1 MPDRRM
7 ATRFRIIAV
16 TAGLLALTGGRAVRA
31 QATLLDG
38 ITADPALLQSEGV
51 RKDLKLSEDQDGK
64 VSAIAREY
72 IESRAKGFE
81 DLRKSIQNAA
91 ELRQKRVDLD
101 RDLKNA
107 AWTKLKANLSDG
119 QQARL
124 KQLTNQR
131 LGILAFLNPEVHS
144 ALNLTDE
151 QKQELRTTCMKTMAE
166 RPTLRD
172 YRLAHPDAPPEAW
185 KDAVDAVDE
194 RAMAKMLELLSQP
207 QRAQWS
213 EMIGP
218 PYKFKLRE

>member
-1 MPDRRM
+1 MT
-7 ATRFRIIAV
+7 TRFRIIVV
-16 TAGLLALTGGRAVRA
+16 TAGLLAPTGGRAVQA

-64 VSAIAREY
+64 VSAIARGF
-72 IESRAKGFE
+72 IESREKGFE
-81 DLRKSIQNAA
+81 DLRKSIQNPA
-91 ELRQKRVDLD
+91 ELRQKRVDLV
-101 RDLKNA
+101 RDMKNA
-107 AWTKLKANLSDG
+107 AWTKLKASLSDG

-151 QKQELRTTCMKTMAE
+151 QKQELRTVCMKAIAE

-172 YRLAHPDAPPEAW
+172 YRLAHPDAPPEVW

-194 RAMAKMLELLSQP
+194 RAMAKMLELLTQP
-207 QRAQWS
+207 QRAQWA
-213 EMIGP
+213 EMTGP
-218 PYKFKLRE
+218 PYKFKLGE